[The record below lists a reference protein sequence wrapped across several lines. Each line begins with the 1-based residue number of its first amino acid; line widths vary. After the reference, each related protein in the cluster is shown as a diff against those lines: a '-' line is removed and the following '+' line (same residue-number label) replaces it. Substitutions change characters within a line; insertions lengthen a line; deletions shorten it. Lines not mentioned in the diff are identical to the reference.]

1 MKTIE
6 INALGKKC
14 QVMIGKELSNF
25 TEYTPPETII
35 ITDEHVQKIYG
46 RYWEDFQTVVIQP
59 GENNKTLATIH
70 KIYHELLKTGCDRNV
85 FLLGIGGGVVTD
97 IAGFVA
103 TTYLRGLR
111 FAFIPTT
118 LLAQADAAIG
128 GKNGVNLD
136 GYKNLIGTFNQ
147 PEFILCDP
155 EVLKT
160 LPKQETANGFAEVV
174 KHAVISDESLFDFLE
189 AHVDEILKL
198 KPEVINHLVKRSVE
212 IKSEIVQRDARES
225 GDRRLLNFGHT
236 FGHAIEKTGN
246 LAHGAAVSI
255 GMMIAARYAV
265 SQSYLKAY
273 DFERIGNLLKNLGLP
288 VSTNIPKD
296 DILSALFAD
305 KKREQT
311 DIHFVVPENIGSA
324 QIDTIPMEKLREFK
338 I

>member
-1 MKTIE
+1 
-6 INALGKKC
+6 
-14 QVMIGKELSNF
+14 MIGEELSNF
-25 TEYTPPETII
+25 TEYIPPEAII
-35 ITDEHVQKIYG
+35 ITDEHVQEIYG
-46 RYWEDFQTVVIQP
+46 RYWEDFQTVVIHP

-70 KIYHELLKTGCDRNV
+70 KIYRELLKTGCDRTG

-97 IAGFVA
+97 ITGFVA
-103 TTYLRGLR
+103 TTYLRGIR
-111 FAFIPTT
+111 FAFVPTT
-118 LLAQADAAIG
+118 LMAQADAAIG

-160 LPKQETANGFAEVV
+160 LPKQEIANGFAEIV
-174 KHAVISDESLFDFLE
+174 KHAIIRDESLFDYLE
-189 AHVDEILKL
+189 ARVDEILRL
-198 KPEVINHLVKRSVE
+198 KPEVISHLVKRSVE
-212 IKSEIVQRDARES
+212 IKSEIVERDARES

-246 LAHGAAVSI
+246 LAHGAAVGI

-288 VSTNIPKD
+288 VSTNIPKEE
-296 DILSALFAD
+296 IFSALFAD
-305 KKREQT
+305 KKREQS

-324 QIDTIPMEKLREFK
+324 QIDTIHMEKLREIK